1 MRTLRLV
8 RIFSGVL
15 GDFLRALGTL
25 ATALALEDLL
35 LSKAVTLADST
46 AQGVVTDIKMEL
58 PDKIWAVID
67 NSGRE
72 RLVPVEQIVAVGYH
86 KAVVISL
93 MPAGFEGMGTEARK
107 EGLWQASG
115 RVS

>member
-35 LSKAVTLADST
+35 LSKAVTLADGT

-58 PDKIWAVID
+58 PDRI
-67 NSGRE
+67 
-72 RLVPVEQIVAVGYH
+72 
-86 KAVVISL
+86 
-93 MPAGFEGMGTEARK
+93 
-107 EGLWQASG
+107 
-115 RVS
+115 